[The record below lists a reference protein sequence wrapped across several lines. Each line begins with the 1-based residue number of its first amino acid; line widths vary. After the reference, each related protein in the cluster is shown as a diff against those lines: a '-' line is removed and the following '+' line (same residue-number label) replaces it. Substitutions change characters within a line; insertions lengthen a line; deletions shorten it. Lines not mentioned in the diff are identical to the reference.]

1 MSQAKI
7 LTDREYRKVLLYI
20 AAHRHASRNKAI
32 LYMSHLAGL
41 RVGEISHLT
50 INDVLNQDGT
60 IKDEIYLSA
69 DKTKGSR
76 GRTVLFP
83 EKLRDELYNYL
94 SIRFRLKDL
103 KAVAQTDT
111 TRALFYNQRNP
122 NTGFSPN
129 TLTQWFHYLYKN
141 AGIEG
146 ASSHSGRR
154 FFATKIAEAGTN
166 PKVLQNLLG
175 HRQIQT
181 TLRYVEISPTMMRKA
196 VELMN

>member
-50 INDVLNQDGT
+50 IADVLNQDGT

-83 EKLRDELYNYL
+83 EKLRDELYNYV

-103 KAVAQTDT
+103 KAVSQTDT
-111 TRALFYNQRNP
+111 SHALFYNQRNP
-122 NTGFSPN
+122 HDGFSPN

-181 TLRYVEISPTMMRKA
+181 TLRYVEVSPTMMRNA